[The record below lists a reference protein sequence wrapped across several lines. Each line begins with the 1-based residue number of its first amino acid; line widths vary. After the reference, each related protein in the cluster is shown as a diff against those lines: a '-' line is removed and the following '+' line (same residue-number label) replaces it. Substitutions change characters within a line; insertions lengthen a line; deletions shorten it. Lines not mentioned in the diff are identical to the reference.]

1 MISKSRSTH
10 EALSSGIYSRV
21 PKQNKQSGFTLIEMI
36 VVIVVLGMVAG
47 LVMIKRPWGSAGL
60 DTDATVRSLVD
71 GLRLARSR
79 AITQER
85 DVAVET
91 MPSGFSVDG
100 GSPQL
105 LPPHQALTAARV
117 VFLPDG
123 GSTGGSVLLST
134 GQRRIAV
141 SVSWLTGRVNVME
154 PKQN

>member
-100 GSPQL
+100 GSPRF
-105 LPPHQALTAARV
+105 LPPHQALTTARV

-123 GSTGGSVLLST
+123 GSTGGSLLLST

-141 SVSWLTGRVNVME
+141 SVSWLTGRVNVIE